1 MVLAVAMAGARPK
14 DMMELLRRLLP
25 SLHDPNVV
33 RSPRPATLV
42 AFTAPNATTISLAP
56 TASTEVSGAATTA
69 LPTYEHCPR
78 LSGIHDPSLHGFA
91 AAHKI
96 LSQLTASREIQR
108 LRTQVR
114 DLEQQLQ
121 RQDLSPNNTVTSL
134 ATPPVSCAPLPSPAF
149 ADTRLDPGKEH
160 GRPKKYWEGIY
171 TSTAQSLQTQYY
183 GPASSFYFIG
193 RMSSYLA
200 TALQQPHSHHHMQPN
215 SASRTFATPTSP
227 KRGPLDDVGVAV
239 DGPTAADTLTGT
251 QEDYF
256 LDLFWQSYH
265 CVLQIIDEVEFKEHY
280 KSLWVAP
287 GKSRKPS
294 ALVDIVLA
302 LCMQYGVAFVPRS
315 GASPQTQVDVDGND
329 ATIAGRWLYR
339 RSQTLLSAELESPSI
354 MTLQCHILAVYY
366 LCNASFQNMAHSTLA
381 VAVRTAQI
389 LGLHIEPPESMPR
402 KTKELRKRLWWTLF
416 TVESKTC
423 MKLGRPLSAQISEA
437 TCSLPADDHEL
448 ALLSGSSLASSED
461 NVTWHT
467 YSLQNT
473 KLILAAR
480 TAYLAFHDKCAEVLA
495 AIDGTTLYSDAQAL
509 ETCAHFLSTGMECL
523 RSWRHGVPNGLKTKR
538 KASGEPF
545 STDKSPLDL
554 ELYAPLW
561 LQRQR
566 LLLELLYHNLSMN
579 LHRPFISFFTLPS
592 SSSSLQLAHGHAI
605 ACVDH
610 AIVITQIMH
619 QILMEGDTLRGWHE
633 AFQWQW
639 NATLSLIGYILA
651 YPLAP
656 PTPSARQAIDS
667 AIDVF
672 ETFGRNFAI
681 AASAANVTRD
691 LIAKADFLIYRASG
705 NGIITPVTPSSSDF
719 GVLQANAGADYEAQG
734 SNAMFESDMEP
745 SGMFQNTLSG
755 MDLAFTVDSFNSFEP
770 VLPGS
775 TNLAN
780 LWNLSCD

>member
-1 MVLAVAMAGARPK
+1 
-14 DMMELLRRLLP
+14 
-25 SLHDPNVV
+25 SLE
-33 RSPRPATLV
+33 PATLV
-42 AFTAPNATTISLAP
+42 ACTAPNATATNLAP
-56 TASTEVSGAATTA
+56 TASTE
-69 LPTYEHCPR
+69 
-78 LSGIHDPSLHGFA
+78 
-91 AAHKI
+91 
-96 LSQLTASREIQR
+96 R
-108 LRTQVR
+108 LRSR
-114 DLEQQLQ
+114 IRHLEQQLQ
-121 RQDLSPNNTVTSL
+121 RHHLSLNNTETSL
-134 ATPPVSCAPLPSPAF
+134 ASPPVSFAPSPASAS
-149 ADTRLDPGKEH
+149 ADTRLDRRKEH
-160 GRPKKYWEGIY
+160 GIPQRYWEGIY

-200 TALQQPHSHHHMQPN
+200 TALQQPHSDHHMQPN
-215 SASRTFATPTSP
+215 SASTTFATPTSP
-227 KRGPLDDVGVAV
+227 KRGPLDAAGVTA
-239 DGPTAADTLTGT
+239 DGPIAADTLTAT

-256 LDLFWQSYH
+256 LSLFWQSFH
-265 CVLQIIDEVEFKEHY
+265 CVLQILDEADFKEHY

-287 GKSRKPS
+287 EKSRKPS
-294 ALVDIVLA
+294 ALVDMVLA

-315 GASPQTQVDVDGND
+315 GATTQTQVVVDGDD

-339 RSQTLLSAELESPSI
+339 RSQTLLSAELESPSVT
-354 MTLQCHILAVYY
+354 TLQCHILAVYY

-448 ALLSGSSLASSED
+448 AFLSGSSFALSED

-467 YSLQNT
+467 YNLQNT

-480 TAYLAFHDKCAEVLA
+480 TVYLAFHDKCAEVLA
-495 AIDGTTLYSDAQAL
+495 AIGGTRLYSDAQAL

-523 RSWRHGVPNGLKTKR
+523 HSWRHSVPNGLKTKR

-554 ELYAPLW
+554 ELYAPVW

-579 LHRPFISFFTLPS
+579 LHRPFISFSTVPS
-592 SSSSLQLAHGHAI
+592 SSSNSSLPRVHEHAN

-610 AIVITQIMH
+610 ANAITQIMH
-619 QILMEGDTLRGWHE
+619 QMLTEGDTLRGWHE

-656 PTPSARQAIDS
+656 STPSARQAIDN

-672 ETFGRNFAI
+672 ETLGRNFAI
-681 AASAANVTRD
+681 AASAVNVTRD
-691 LIAKADFLIYRASG
+691 LTAKADFLIYRASG
-705 NGIITPVTPSSSDF
+705 NDRTTPATPSSADL
-719 GVLQANAGADYEAQG
+719 GVLQANCSADYAAHG
-734 SNAMFESDMEP
+734 SNTLFEPDMET

-755 MDLAFTVDSFNSFEP
+755 MDLAFTVDSFNYFEP
-770 VLPGS
+770 VPPGS
-775 TNLAN
+775 TEVSN
-780 LWNLSCD
+780 LWNFFEG

>member
-1 MVLAVAMAGARPK
+1 M
-14 DMMELLRRLLP
+14 
-25 SLHDPNVV
+25 S
-33 RSPRPATLV
+33 
-42 AFTAPNATTISLAP
+42 
-56 TASTEVSGAATTA
+56 
-69 LPTYEHCPR
+69 
-78 LSGIHDPSLHGFA
+78 
-91 AAHKI
+91 
-96 LSQLTASREIQR
+96 SREIQR
-108 LRTQVR
+108 LRTQVH

-121 RQDLSPNNTVTSL
+121 QHNDTAATSL
-134 ATPPVSCAPLPSPAF
+134 ASPPVSLAPSPASI
-149 ADTRLDPGKEH
+149 ATKLDPRNEH
-160 GRPKKYWEGIY
+160 ESSKKYWEGIY
-171 TSTAQSLQTQYY
+171 TSTAQSQQTQYY
-183 GPASSFYFIG
+183 GPASSFYYIG
-193 RMSSYLA
+193 RMSSHLA
-200 TALQQPHSHHHMQPN
+200 IALQQPHSDHHMQPN

-227 KRGPLDDVGVAV
+227 KRGSLDDVAV
-239 DGPTAADTLTGT
+239 TADGPTAADTLTGT

-265 CVLQIIDEVEFKEHY
+265 CVLQIMDEAEFKEHY

-287 GKSRKPS
+287 GRSRKPS
-294 ALVDIVLA
+294 ALIDIVLA

-315 GASPQTQVDVDGND
+315 GATTQMQVDVDGND

-339 RSQTLLSAELESPSI
+339 RSQTLLSAELESPTI

-381 VAVRTAQI
+381 VAIRTAQI
-389 LGLHIEPPESMPR
+389 LGLHLEPPESMSR

-423 MKLGRPLSAQISEA
+423 MKLGRPMSAQISEA

-448 ALLSGSSLASSED
+448 ALLSGSSFASLED

-467 YSLQNT
+467 YNLQNT

-480 TAYLAFHDKCAEVLA
+480 TVYLVFHDRCAEVLA
-495 AIDGTTLYSDAQAL
+495 ATDGTTLYGDGQAL
-509 ETCAHFLSTGMECL
+509 ETCAQYLSTSMESL
-523 RSWRHGVPNGLKTKR
+523 HSWRNGVPNGLKTRRRAAGK
-538 KASGEPF
+538 PL

-554 ELYAPLW
+554 ELYAPAW

-579 LHRPFISFFTLPS
+579 LYRPFIIFSTVPS
-592 SSSSLQLAHGHAI
+592 SRSSLQLAQGHAI

-610 AIVITQIMH
+610 AIAITQIMH
-619 QILMEGDTLRGWHE
+619 QILTEGDTLRGWHE

-639 NATLSLIGYILA
+639 NATLSLIGYTLA

-656 PTPSARQAIDS
+656 STPSARQAIDS

-691 LIAKADFLIYRASG
+691 LVSKADFLIFRASG
-705 NGIITPVTPSSSDF
+705 NGIMTPATPSSSEF
-719 GVLQANAGADYEAQG
+719 GGLQANASADYAGQG
-734 SNAMFESDMEP
+734 AMFQADMEP
-745 SGMFQNTLSG
+745 PGMFQNPLSG
-755 MDLAFTVDSFNSFEP
+755 MDMAFTVDSFNSFEP
-770 VLPGS
+770 MLAGS
-775 TNLAN
+775 SNMAN
-780 LWNLSCD
+780 FWNFSQG

>member
-1 MVLAVAMAGARPK
+1 MPSAIRYPSSSPAVV
-14 DMMELLRRLLP
+14 
-25 SLHDPNVV
+25 H
-33 RSPRPATLV
+33 
-42 AFTAPNATTISLAP
+42 
-56 TASTEVSGAATTA
+56 
-69 LPTYEHCPR
+69 H
-78 LSGIHDPSLHGFA
+78 
-91 AAHKI
+91 
-96 LSQLTASREIQR
+96 LTVSREIQR
-108 LRTQVR
+108 LRSRVH

-121 RQDLSPNNTVTSL
+121 IQDLSQNNTPTTSL
-134 ATPPVSCAPLPSPAF
+134 ATPPVSFASSPVSTA
-149 ADTRLDPGKEH
+149 ATRDPPKEH
-160 GRPKKYWEGIY
+160 GSPKKYWEGIY
-171 TSTAQSLQTQYY
+171 TSTAQSHQTQYY

-200 TALQQPHSHHHMQPN
+200 AALQQPHSDHHMQPN
-215 SASRTFATPTSP
+215 SASKSFATPTSP
-227 KRGPLDDVGVAV
+227 KRGPLDEMDIST
-239 DGPTAADTLTGT
+239 DGPTAADTLTAT

-265 CVLQIIDEVEFKEHY
+265 CVLQIIDEVDFKEHY
-280 KSLWVAP
+280 KSLWVVP
-287 GKSRKPS
+287 GRSRKPS

-315 GASPQTQVDVDGND
+315 GPVTQTQVDVDGND

-389 LGLHIEPPESMPR
+389 LGLHLEPPESMPR

-448 ALLSGSSLASSED
+448 ALLSGSSFASSED

-467 YSLQNT
+467 YNLQNT

-480 TAYLAFHDKCAEVLA
+480 TVYVAFHDRCAEVLA
-495 AIDGTTLYSDAQAL
+495 ATNGTTLYSDAQAL

-523 RSWRHGVPNGLKTKR
+523 HSWRHGVPNGLKTKR
-538 KASGEPF
+538 RDPGEPL
-545 STDKSPLDL
+545 STDKSLLDL
-554 ELYAPLW
+554 ELYAPMW

-566 LLLELLYHNLSMN
+566 LLLELLYHNLAMN
-579 LHRPFISFFTLPS
+579 LHRPFVCFSTVP
-592 SSSSLQLAHGHAI
+592 SSSLQLAHGHGI
-605 ACVDH
+605 ACVEH
-610 AIVITQIMH
+610 AMAITQIMH
-619 QILMEGDTLRGWHE
+619 QMLTEGDTLRGWHE

-656 PTPSARQAIDS
+656 STPSARQAIDS

-691 LIAKADFLIYRASG
+691 LVAKADFLIFRASG
-705 NGIITPVTPSSSDF
+705 NGIVTPASPSSSDF
-719 GVLQANAGADYEAQG
+719 GGLPANAGAENAAHC
-734 SNAMFESDMEP
+734 SN
-745 SGMFQNTLSG
+745 GMFQADMDPSNMFQNSLSG
-755 MDLAFTVDSFNSFEP
+755 MDPALTVDSLNSLEP
-770 VLPGS
+770 MLAGS
-775 TNLAN
+775 SNMTNL
-780 LWNLSCD
+780 WDFSQG

>member
-1 MVLAVAMAGARPK
+1 MLLAV
-14 DMMELLRRLLP
+14 
-25 SLHDPNVV
+25 
-33 RSPRPATLV
+33 
-42 AFTAPNATTISLAP
+42 
-56 TASTEVSGAATTA
+56 EV
-69 LPTYEHCPR
+69 
-78 LSGIHDPSLHGFA
+78 
-91 AAHKI
+91 K
-96 LSQLTASREIQR
+96 R
-108 LRTQVR
+108 LRSQIH

-121 RQDLSPNNTVTSL
+121 RQDRSLNNTATSL
-134 ATPPVSCAPLPSPAF
+134 ASPPVSFAASPAS
-149 ADTRLDPGKEH
+149 APPDTRLDRRKEQ
-160 GRPKKYWEGIY
+160 GRLKRYWEGIY

-200 TALQQPHSHHHMQPN
+200 TALQQPHFDHHMQPN
-215 SASRTFATPTSP
+215 SASKTFATPTSP
-227 KRGPLDDVGVAV
+227 QRGPLDDAAV
-239 DGPTAADTLTGT
+239 TADRPTAADTLTAT

-256 LDLFWQSYH
+256 LSLFWHSYH
-265 CVLQIIDEVEFKEHY
+265 CVLQILDEVEFKEHY

-294 ALVDIVLA
+294 ALVDMVLA

-315 GASPQTQVDVDGND
+315 GTTLQTQVDVDGDD

-354 MTLQCHILAVYY
+354 ITLQCHVLAVLY

-402 KTKELRKRLWWTLF
+402 KTKELRKRLWWTLL

-423 MKLGRPLSAQISEA
+423 MKLGRPLSAQLSEA

-448 ALLSGSSLASSED
+448 ALLSGSSLAPFED

-467 YSLQNT
+467 YNLQNT

-480 TAYLAFHDKCAEVLA
+480 TVYVEFHEKCAEVLA
-495 AIDGTTLYSDAQAL
+495 AIDGTRLYSDAQAL
-509 ETCAHFLSTGMECL
+509 ETCAHFLSTGMEHL
-523 RSWRHGVPNGLKTKR
+523 HSWRHSVPNGLRTTR
-538 KASGEPF
+538 KASGAPF

-554 ELYAPLW
+554 ELYAPVW

-579 LHRPFISFFTLPS
+579 LYRPFISFSTVPN
-592 SSSSLQLAHGHAI
+592 SSSSLQRTHEHANSCLDHAI
-605 ACVDH
+605 A
-610 AIVITQIMH
+610 ITHIMH
-619 QILMEGDTLRGWHE
+619 QMLKEGDTLRGWHE

-656 PTPSARQAIDS
+656 SISSARQAIDS

-681 AASAANVTRD
+681 AASAVNVTRD

-719 GVLQANAGADYEAQG
+719 GVLQANASADYENHG
-734 SNAMFESDMEP
+734 SNAMCAPDMEP

-775 TNLAN
+775 TNMSN
-780 LWNLSCD
+780 LWNFSED